1 MTSGPANVMSID
13 DYALRHIRHRAR
25 QLARTEGFTAQDIE
39 DIQQD
44 LIMDLLERLSKFDA
58 TKATCN
64 MFVTSIIDRKVAA
77 FIRDRNCKK
86 RNPRR
91 EECSLNECI
100 DDGEGGSIER
110 IQTIAAD
117 ETDRWLGRQAR
128 SDQETAELAL
138 DVEEV
143 LKRLPDN
150 LRRLCEFLKTGS
162 IADAARA
169 MGVPRTTLHDH
180 VKQLREVFEA
190 AGMRDYLA
198 NRPSSCPCAG

>member
-110 IQTIAAD
+110 IQTIAAN
-117 ETDRWLGRQAR
+117 
-128 SDQETAELAL
+128 SNQETTDLAL
-138 DVEEV
+138 DVEAV
-143 LKRLPDN
+143 INRLSDD
-150 LRRLCEFLKTGS
+150 LRRLCELLKTNS
-162 IADAARA
+162 ITDTARA
-169 MGVPRTTLHDH
+169 MGVPRTTLYTYIR
-180 VKQLREVFEA
+180 QLRKVFKA
-190 AGMRDYLA
+190 AGLQNYLA
-198 NRPSSCPCAG
+198 GRSSFCLRAR